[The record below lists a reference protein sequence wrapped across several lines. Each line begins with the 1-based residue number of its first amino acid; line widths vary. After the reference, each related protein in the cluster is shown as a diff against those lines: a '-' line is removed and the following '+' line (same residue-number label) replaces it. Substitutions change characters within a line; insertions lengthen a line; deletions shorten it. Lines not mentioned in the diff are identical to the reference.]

1 MNAQR
6 TPSPR
11 MRRRL
16 ATPSGFVAEVCLGHF
31 HAPSTSRFAALD
43 SAPIRRPLHR
53 WRVVRLRPARI
64 TGGQRYAVRMEM
76 DSTAVIAVAAAVG
89 GLAAG
94 IGLIVFTERQGLRGK
109 ERGSSRKCVDC
120 RGAGRV
126 ACGFCRG
133 SGLIGFDEDNMQTCT
148 YCDGKGTIVCKN
160 CEGSGAQPQYLDRLS
175 PEDFMD

>member
-1 MNAQR
+1 
-6 TPSPR
+6 
-11 MRRRL
+11 MRRAL
-16 ATPSGFVAEVCLGHF
+16 ATLTGFVPTVCLGHF
-31 HAPSTSRFAALD
+31 HSLSTPRFAALG
-43 SAPIRRPLHR
+43 SAPIRHPLHR
-53 WRVVRLRPARI
+53 WRAVRLRPARI
-64 TGGQRYAVRMEM
+64 IGSRRCVVHMEM

-94 IGLIVFTERQGLRGK
+94 IGLIMFTERQGLRGK

-133 SGLIGFDEDNMQTCT
+133 SGLIGFDEANKQTCT
-148 YCDGKGTIVCKN
+148 YCDGKGTILCKN
-160 CEGSGAQPQYLDRLS
+160 CEGSGVQPQYLDRLS